1 MNTEETARIL
11 SAAAVVYPSLRDRD
25 FRLLT
30 QIWQKVFAAV
40 PYEQVNQALGAFL
53 ANDTRGFPPTPGA
66 LNAYI
71 RKAERLSEPTENEAW
86 ATLIKA
92 VSRGLYNSRE
102 EYAKL
107 PEDIRE
113 IVGSP
118 RMLYE
123 WSQLSTAEMNTIIAP
138 GFKRSWS
145 ARQELKRELEPFLR
159 LEEAAGPRLE
169 RGSGEKKD

>member
-11 SAAAVVYPSLRDRD
+11 STVAVVYPSIRDRD

-30 QIWQKVFAAV
+30 QIWQQVFAAV
-40 PYEQVNQALGAFL
+40 PYEQVNRALGAFL
-53 ANDTRGFPPTPGA
+53 ASDTKGFPPTPGA

-71 RKAERLSEPTENEAW
+71 RGPTENQAW
-86 ATLIKA
+86 AMLFRA
-92 VSRGLYNSRE
+92 VSRGLYNSAE

-118 RMLYE
+118 QMLYE
-123 WSQLSTAEMNTIIAP
+123 WSQLSTGEMNTVIAP
-138 GFKRSWS
+138 GFRRSWR
-145 ARQELKRELEPFLR
+145 ARQELKREMAPFLR
-159 LEEAAGPRLE
+159 LEEAESPRLE
-169 RGSGEKKD
+169 EGRGTKNND